1 MVPPPPPQ
9 QVPQPYYSYPQQQPA
24 PHARADV
31 AAFIT
36 RRVTFLVIGV
46 GGLLIWISLL
56 ALAAFDVTDP
66 GTIRLLRAVGITG
79 GFIGFGGSLLG
90 ALGSKQTDGNQ
101 NLGLLIL
108 SGAFVLAL
116 NLAWRF

>member
-1 MVPPPPPQ
+1 MVPPPQPQ
-9 QVPQPYYSYPQQQPA
+9 QVPQSYYTYPQQPA
-24 PHARADV
+24 QHARADM
-31 AAFIT
+31 AALFT
-36 RRVTFLVIGV
+36 RRVVFLVIGV
-46 GGLLIWISLL
+46 GGLLVWISLV
-56 ALAAFDVTDP
+56 ALAAFGVTDP
-66 GTIRLLRAVGITG
+66 GTIRFLRAIGITG

-116 NLAWRF
+116 NLSWRF